1 MGVVFLVLLILIACI
16 GSIIIGKRKNIKK
29 AVTVGICILLI
40 CIVLF
45 IVYAIEKNI
54 MENEDNIIVNE
65 ISENQINEN
74 QITKNEIIENET
86 NTIPQEMPEVNN
98 AQITEGGVIIN
109 ISGNKLEIGLDEAK
123 IMYIVN
129 INDNTKIKNY
139 ENNVES
145 SLKDLKVGDSVY
157 IEGKIEKEEKSIK
170 NVDATKVEVC
180 SKKKIKSEIERY
192 LKDTYRIDGMGIEYI
207 NVDNAGKGFII
218 VEYIYDK
225 FTYPI
230 KLSVNSQT
238 ETFLGMG
245 YHIQSNYGYI
255 LHEMCDITLDSK
267 ITDIDNINGAVKT
280 IEYIAD

>member
-45 IVYAIEKNI
+45 IVYSIEKNI

-65 ISENQINEN
+65 ISEN

-98 AQITEGGVIIN
+98 DQITEGGVIIN